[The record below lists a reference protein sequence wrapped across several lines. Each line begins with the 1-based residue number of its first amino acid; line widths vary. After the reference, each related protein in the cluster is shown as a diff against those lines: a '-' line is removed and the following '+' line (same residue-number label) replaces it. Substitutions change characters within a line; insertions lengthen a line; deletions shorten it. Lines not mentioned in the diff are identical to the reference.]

1 MATALAFRP
10 RVGALVDELEVRD
23 EVPPDNRNNAGTT
36 PPVGCAGAWPGD
48 LLTPMRQARILT
60 HMDEYNDPRLDSLFG
75 AMSDATRR
83 AILARLAQSDARVT
97 ELASAF
103 TISLNST
110 SKHIRV
116 LERAGLVTRSVQ
128 GRDHVLSLNAGPM
141 AEAAGWLE
149 FYRQF
154 WTDRLAALETFVIKK
169 RHLGKQGSKQ

>member
-1 MATALAFRP
+1 MFRP
-10 RVGALVDELEVRD
+10 GPMFALDEPVKKTILNHMVQYNAQHVDTSFAAL
-23 EVPPDNRNNAGTT
+23 
-36 PPVGCAGAWPGD
+36 
-48 LLTPMRQARILT
+48 
-60 HMDEYNDPRLDSLFG
+60 
-75 AMSDATRR
+75 SDATRR

-116 LERAGLVTRSVQ
+116 LERAGLVTRTVQ
-128 GRDHVLSLNAGPM
+128 GREHVLSLNAGPM

-154 WTDRLAALETFVIKK
+154 WTDRLAALEDFVVKK
-169 RHLGKQGSKQ
+169 RHLDKHGSKQ

>member
-1 MATALAFRP
+1 
-10 RVGALVDELEVRD
+10 
-23 EVPPDNRNNAGTT
+23 
-36 PPVGCAGAWPGD
+36 
-48 LLTPMRQARILT
+48 
-60 HMDEYNDPRLDSLFG
+60 MDEYNDFRLDSLFG

-116 LERAGLVTRSVQ
+116 LERAGLVTRSVR

-154 WTDRLAALETFVIKK
+154 WTDRLAALEAFVVKK
-169 RHLGKQGSKQ
+169 RHTNKHGSKQ

>member
-1 MATALAFRP
+1 
-10 RVGALVDELEVRD
+10 
-23 EVPPDNRNNAGTT
+23 
-36 PPVGCAGAWPGD
+36 
-48 LLTPMRQARILT
+48 
-60 HMDEYNDPRLDSLFG
+60 MDEYNDPRLDSLFG

-116 LERAGLVTRSVQ
+116 LERAGLVTRSVR

-154 WTDRLAALETFVIKK
+154 WTDRLAALEAFVAKK
-169 RHLGKQGSKQ
+169 RHTDKHGSKQ

>member
-1 MATALAFRP
+1 M
-10 RVGALVDELEVRD
+10 
-23 EVPPDNRNNAGTT
+23 
-36 PPVGCAGAWPGD
+36 
-48 LLTPMRQARILT
+48 
-60 HMDEYNDPRLDSLFG
+60 FG

-128 GRDHVLSLNAGPM
+128 GREHVLSLNAGPM
-141 AEAAGWLE
+141 AEAAEWLE

-154 WTDRLAALETFVIKK
+154 WTSRLVALEACVVNK
-169 RHLGKQGSKQ
+169 RNRTKHGSTQ